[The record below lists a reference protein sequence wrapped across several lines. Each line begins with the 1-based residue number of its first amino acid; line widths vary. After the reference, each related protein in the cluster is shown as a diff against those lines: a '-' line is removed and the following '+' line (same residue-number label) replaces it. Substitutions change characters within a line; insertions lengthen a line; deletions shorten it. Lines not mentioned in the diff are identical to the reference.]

1 MNKDES
7 GKYISELSE
16 ASDFFD
22 RSAKKTM
29 WIPKE
34 FFDENKDYFGAR
46 AAGDGMTSAGIN
58 DGDLLIFEVAD
69 TLEDGEI
76 GMFFYGKEH
85 KSVCRIY
92 KRYQSGAVYLLGNL
106 KREPI
111 RVDDDENFYIGGR
124 LVGIYK
130 AIQRKQSN

>member
-1 MNKDES
+1 MNKDEA

-16 ASDFFD
+16 VSDFFD

-58 DGDLLIFEVAD
+58 DGDLLIFEVGD
-69 TLEDGEI
+69 TLEDGDI
-76 GMFFYGKEH
+76 GMFFTEKN
-85 KSVCRIY
+85 I
-92 KRYQSGAVYLLGNL
+92 NL
-106 KREPI
+106 SAGFI
-111 RVDDDENFYIGGR
+111 RLTKVVRFIC
-124 LVGIYK
+124 LVI
-130 AIQRKQSN
+130 

>member
-1 MNKDES
+1 
-7 GKYISELSE
+7 
-16 ASDFFD
+16 
-22 RSAKKTM
+22 
-29 WIPKE
+29 
-34 FFDENKDYFGAR
+34 
-46 AAGDGMTSAGIN
+46 MTSAGIN

-76 GMFFYGKEH
+76 GMFFYGEEH
-85 KSVCRIY
+85 KSICRIY

>member
-1 MNKDES
+1 MDKEEA

-16 ASDFFD
+16 VSDFFG

-34 FFDENKDYFGAR
+34 FFNADKDYFGAH

-58 DGDLLIFEVAD
+58 DGDLLIFEVGD
-69 TLEDGEI
+69 TLEDGDI

-92 KRYQSGAVYLLGNL
+92 KTYQSGAIYLLGDL

-111 RVDDDENFYIGGR
+111 RVDHDENFRIGGK
-124 LVGIYK
+124 LVGICK
-130 AIQRKQSN
+130 AV